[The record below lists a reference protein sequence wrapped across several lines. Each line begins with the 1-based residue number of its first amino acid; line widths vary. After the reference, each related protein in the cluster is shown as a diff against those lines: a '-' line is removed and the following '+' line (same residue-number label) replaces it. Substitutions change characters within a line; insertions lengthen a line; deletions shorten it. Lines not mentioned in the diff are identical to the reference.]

1 MKIDKKQIIQTLGK
15 EGEKTMD
22 IKSTVKRE
30 RFLSKVGEALEV
42 MSSIT
47 TEEDTA
53 MNNVILRDLIM
64 LENSASAGSVSLDGV
79 CENEGNLSFDNG
91 FIVVDNPMA
100 FAHCLN

>member
-53 MNNVILRDLIM
+53 MNNVILRDLIR

-79 CENEGNLSFDNG
+79 CENEGNLS
-91 FIVVDNPMA
+91 
-100 FAHCLN
+100 